1 MLSFLFFLFF
11 IFIAIVF
18 IGLSIAGSVVRWLFG
33 GPRGD
38 TRNGGSSGSSR
49 SSSHTS
55 YTSSQGN
62 PSSSQRHRS
71 TTTSSGTWQANRSTS
86 QPRQKVFGDD
96 EGEYTDFEE
105 ISD

>member
-33 GPRGD
+33 GPKND
-38 TRNGGSSGSSR
+38 SPGGSSGRSTHSSSR
-49 SSSHTS
+49 TTYSSSTHDDRS
-55 YTSSQGN
+55 A
-62 PSSSQRHRS
+62 SQRHRS
-71 TTTSSGTWQANRSTS
+71 TSSSSGTWRIIRTS
-86 QPRQKVFGDD
+86 SRPKVFGND

-105 ISD
+105 ITD

>member
-33 GPRGD
+33 GPRD
-38 TRNGGSSGSSR
+38 DARSGSSR
-49 SSSHTS
+49 SSSRSSSRTT
-55 YTSSQGN
+55 YTSAQDNS
-62 PSSSQRHRS
+62 SSSQRHRS
-71 TTTSSGTWQANRSTS
+71 TSSSSGTWRIIRTS
-86 QPRQKVFGDD
+86 SRPKVFGND

-105 ISD
+105 IAD